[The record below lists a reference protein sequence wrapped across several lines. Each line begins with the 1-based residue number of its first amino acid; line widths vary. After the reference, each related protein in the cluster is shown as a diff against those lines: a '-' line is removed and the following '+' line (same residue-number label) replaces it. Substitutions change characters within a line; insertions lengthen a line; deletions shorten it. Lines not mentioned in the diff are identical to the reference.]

1 MFASRAGS
9 IVFALILSL
18 TLVLGLTPAAAA
30 AAETAPV
37 PSSMAA
43 VGDSITQAASTAGS
57 LGADA
62 PQNSWSTGWSTSV
75 DSHAER
81 LGLPT
86 TSAHNLSVSG
96 AKVGNLRAQMV
107 NVAGLT
113 PDPGYLTVL
122 IGGNDLCTDTVE
134 SMTSESAFESAFKDA
149 MSTLYAQSSGT
160 YVYVVSIP
168 DVYQLWKLFKGN
180 FWARFIWSSADI
192 CQSLLANPTSTKKV
206 DEDRRLAV
214 RARNQAY
221 NAIMASIC
229 DSTAFRSRCHHD
241 QGAVFNTQLVASD
254 VSGDYFHP
262 SASGQNRLAQRSWE
276 AGFRFGNASPTAS
289 FTHGCTDLSCSFDGS
304 SSSDSDGTV
313 ASYAWDFGDGSTA
326 TGADATHAY
335 VAAGT
340 YTVTLT
346 VTDNGGATG
355 TTSQSVT
362 VKAAGG
368 NASPTASFTHACTDL
383 SCSFNGSASA
393 DSDGTLAGYAW
404 TFGVGSTASGSTTT
418 HTYAAAGTYTVTLT
432 VTDNGGATGTT
443 SQSVT
448 VSSPPVEITL
458 SVTAYKLRGLQKAD
472 LTWSLVPGAD
482 VNILRD
488 GNLLATTADDG
499 SFTDNIDVKGGGSY
513 TYQVCEVLPP
523 TACSNVVVASY

>member
-1 MFASRAGS
+1 MFASRARS
-9 IVFALILSL
+9 IVLVLIFSL
-18 TLVLGLTPAAAA
+18 TLVLGLIPAAAA

-43 VGDSITQAASTAGS
+43 VGDSITQAASSAGS

-62 PQNSWSTGWSTSV
+62 PQNSWATGWSTSV
-75 DSHAER
+75 HSHAER

-86 TSAHNLSVSG
+86 TTAHNLSVSG

-134 SMTSESAFESAFKDA
+134 SMTSESAFEIAFKDA

-229 DSTAFRSRCHHD
+229 DSESFRSRCRHD
-241 QGAVFNTQLVASD
+241 QGAVFNTELVASD
-254 VSGDYFHP
+254 VAGDYFHP

-289 FTHGCTDLSCSFDGS
+289 FTHACTDLACSFNGS
-304 SSSDSDGTV
+304 SSSDPDGTV
-313 ASYAWDFGDGSTA
+313 ASYAWNFGDGSTPG
-326 TGADATHAY
+326 TGATATR
-335 VAAGT
+335 
-340 YTVTLT
+340 
-346 VTDNGGATG
+346 
-355 TTSQSVT
+355 
-362 VKAAGG
+362 
-368 NASPTASFTHACTDL
+368 
-383 SCSFNGSASA
+383 
-393 DSDGTLAGYAW
+393 
-404 TFGVGSTASGSTTT
+404 
-418 HTYAAAGTYTVTLT
+418 TYAAAGTYTVTLT

-448 VSSPPVEITL
+448 VEAAPVEITL
-458 SVTAYKLRGLQKAD
+458 SVSAYKVRGLQKAD
-472 LTWSLVPGAD
+472 LTWSAVPGDTA
-482 VNILRD
+482 NIFRD
-488 GNLLATTADDG
+488 GNLLAPTADDG
-499 SFTDNIDVKGGGSY
+499 AYTDNIDLKGGGSY
-513 TYQVCEVLPP
+513 TYQVCEVAPDP
-523 TACSNVVVASY
+523 ACSNVEVASY